1 MTELPPEAVD
11 EAERLTR
18 LARRAGDPDE
28 RTAYRER
35 RGRLLDRHGYVARL
49 READDTLVCYPARWV
64 DETGTVRPSAIDDT
78 DSAVE
83 IPFSGPGDPE
93 AWDAVEADNAALV
106 AAVAEAAG
114 DDASVHRAN
123 ARAVADFAGNHYAK
137 RIERLAPDE
146 VAEFREEYFPRNAW
160 PGERQRALLDRSLE
174 LLFEVAGVEPPPTGG
189 DGEER

>member
-1 MTELPPEAVD
+1 MTELPPGAVD

-28 RTAYRER
+28 RAAYRER
-35 RGRLLDRHGYVARL
+35 RTRLLDRHGYVARL
-49 READDTLVCYPARWV
+49 READDTLVCYPEGWV
-64 DETGTVRPSAIDDT
+64 DETGTARPSAIDDT

-83 IPFSGPGDPE
+83 IPLSGPGDPE

-106 AAVAEAAG
+106 AAVAETA
-114 DDASVHRAN
+114 DENASVHRAT

-137 RIERLAPDE
+137 RIERLAPEE

-160 PGERQRALLDRSLE
+160 PSERQRALLDRSLA
-174 LLFEVAGVEPPPTGG
+174 LLFDVADVDPPPTGG
-189 DGEER
+189 DGGDR